1 MVSNCCES
9 VVQKVQNSSQVIE
22 LNRGK
27 RMLLKL
33 SMIIRI
39 L

>member
-1 MVSNCCES
+1 MVSNFCKIA
-9 VVQKVQNSSQVIE
+9 VQKVQNSSQVIE

>member
-1 MVSNCCES
+1 MVSNFRKN
-9 VVQKVQNSSQVIE
+9 VVQKMQNNSQVIE
-22 LNRGK
+22 VNRGK
-27 RMLLKL
+27 CMLLKL